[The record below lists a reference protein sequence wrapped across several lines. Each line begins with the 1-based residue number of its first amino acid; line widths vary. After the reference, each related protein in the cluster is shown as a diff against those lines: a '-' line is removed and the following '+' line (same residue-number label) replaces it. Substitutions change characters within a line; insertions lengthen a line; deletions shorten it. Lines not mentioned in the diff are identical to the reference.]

1 MAGERL
7 AKLFREKVA
16 KSKDNG
22 MKIEAEAS
30 IGYSTGFASIDYLNG
45 TVIYVKSK
53 ERNFK
58 YNSVGILDGSATTV
72 IGRSGCGKT
81 TLLLQIAANIIRPFK
96 TSCLF
101 IDDIEGGANDRRIEV
116 LTRMS
121 AEEIE
126 ERVIYRNTGIT
137 SENIYER
144 VKMIHD
150 MKIENKEDYL
160 YDTGYYDYKGNRIFK
175 LEPTVYMIDSIPLIM
190 PKDILD
196 QDEMG
201 GQMGATAIAKANTS
215 FFKRISQL
223 LKEANIILLCIN
235 HILDDVQINPFAKKK
250 LQLSYLKDGERLPG
264 GRAAIYLANNMFRVD
279 DNSKLK
285 ETESFGIDGY
295 IVDVTMLKSR
305 TNKCGKSVPMV
316 FNLATGFDPDLSL
329 FLLLKAEKRINGAGV
344 SFYIDDR
351 NDIKFSQRNFKEK
364 LSENPELQKVFA
376 QACYEEL
383 CKLISDVDDE
393 EQEKLYSNDVSSMIA
408 SMGCAELVA

>member
-1 MAGERL
+1 MSEKL
-7 AKLFREKVA
+7 AKLFRDKVA

-30 IGYSTGFASIDYLNG
+30 IGYSTGFLSLDYLNG
-45 TVIYVKSK
+45 TVIHVKTK
-53 ERNFK
+53 DKNFK
-58 YNSVGILDGSATTV
+58 YNSVGILDGSATTI

-81 TLLLQIAANIIRPFK
+81 TLLLQIGSNIIRPFK
-96 TSCLF
+96 TSSLF
-101 IDDIEGGANDRRIEV
+101 IDDIEGGANDRRIEI
-116 LTRMS
+116 LTRMDT
-121 AEEIE
+121 EEIA
-126 ERVIYRNTGIT
+126 ERIVYRNTGIT
-137 SENIYER
+137 SENLYER
-144 VKMIHD
+144 IKMIHD
-150 MKIENKEDYL
+150 MKVENKQDYI
-160 YDTGYYDYKGNRIFK
+160 YDTGYYDYKGERIYK

-190 PKDILD
+190 PKNIIEE
-196 QDEMG
+196 DEMG
-201 GQMGATAIAKANTS
+201 GQMSATAIAKSNTF
-215 FFKRISQL
+215 FFKKISQL

-250 LQLSYLKDGERLPG
+250 LQLSYLKEGERLPG

-285 ETESFGIDGY
+285 ESEAFGIDGY

-351 NDIKFSQRNFKEK
+351 NDIKYSQRNFKEK
-364 LSENPELQKVFA
+364 LANNPELQQIFA
-376 QACYEEL
+376 QACYEVL
-383 CKLISDVDDE
+383 CGLISDVGGDE
-393 EQEKLYSNDVSSMIA
+393 EEKVFSSDVSSLIYN
-408 SMGCAELVA
+408 MGQSELVA

>member
-1 MAGERL
+1 MAEKL
-7 AKLFREKVA
+7 AKLFRDKVA

-30 IGYSTGFASIDYLNG
+30 IGYSTGFLSLDYLNG
-45 TVIYVKSK
+45 TVIHVKTK
-53 ERNFK
+53 DKNFK
-58 YNSVGILDGSATTV
+58 YNSVGILDGSATTI

-81 TLLLQIAANIIRPFK
+81 TLLLQIGSNIIRPFK
-96 TSCLF
+96 TSSLF
-101 IDDIEGGANDRRIEV
+101 IDDIEGGANDRRIEI
-116 LTRMS
+116 LTRMDT
-121 AEEIE
+121 EEIA
-126 ERVIYRNTGIT
+126 ERIVYRNTGIT
-137 SENIYER
+137 SENLYER
-144 VKMIHD
+144 IKMIHD
-150 MKIENKEDYL
+150 MKVENKQDYL
-160 YDTGYYDYKGNRIFK
+160 YDTGYYDYKGERIYK

-190 PKDILD
+190 PKNIIEE
-196 QDEMG
+196 DEMG
-201 GQMGATAIAKANTS
+201 GQMSATAIAKSNTF
-215 FFKRISQL
+215 FFKKISQL

-250 LQLSYLKDGERLPG
+250 LQLSYLKEGERLPG

-285 ETESFGIDGY
+285 ESEAFGIDGY

-364 LSENPELQKVFA
+364 LASNQELQQIFA
-376 QACYEEL
+376 QACYEVL
-383 CKLISDVDDE
+383 CGLISDVGGDE
-393 EQEKLYSNDVSSMIA
+393 EEKVFSSDVSSLIYN
-408 SMGCAELVA
+408 MGQSELVA

>member
-1 MAGERL
+1 MSEKL
-7 AKLFREKVA
+7 AKLFRDKVA

-30 IGYSTGFASIDYLNG
+30 IGYSTGFLSLDYLNG
-45 TVIYVKSK
+45 TVIHVKTK
-53 ERNFK
+53 DKNFK
-58 YNSVGILDGSATTV
+58 YNSVGILDGSATTI

-81 TLLLQIAANIIRPFK
+81 TLLLQIGSNIIRPFK
-96 TSCLF
+96 TSALF
-101 IDDIEGGANDRRIEV
+101 IDDIEGGANDRRIEI
-116 LTRMS
+116 LTRMDT
-121 AEEIE
+121 EEIA
-126 ERVIYRNTGIT
+126 ERIVYRNTGIT
-137 SENIYER
+137 SENLYER
-144 VKMIHD
+144 IKMIHD
-150 MKIENKEDYL
+150 MKVENKQDYL
-160 YDTGYYDYKGNRIFK
+160 YDTGYYDYKGERIYK

-190 PKDILD
+190 PKNIIEE
-196 QDEMG
+196 DEMG
-201 GQMGATAIAKANTS
+201 GQMSATAIAKSNTF
-215 FFKRISQL
+215 FFKKISQL

-250 LQLSYLKDGERLPG
+250 LQLSYLKEGERLPG

-285 ETESFGIDGY
+285 ESEAFGIDGY

-364 LSENPELQKVFA
+364 LANNPELQQIFA
-376 QACYEEL
+376 QACYEVL
-383 CKLISDVDDE
+383 CGLISDVGGDE
-393 EQEKLYSNDVSSMIA
+393 EEKVFSSDVSSLIYN
-408 SMGCAELVA
+408 MGQSELVA